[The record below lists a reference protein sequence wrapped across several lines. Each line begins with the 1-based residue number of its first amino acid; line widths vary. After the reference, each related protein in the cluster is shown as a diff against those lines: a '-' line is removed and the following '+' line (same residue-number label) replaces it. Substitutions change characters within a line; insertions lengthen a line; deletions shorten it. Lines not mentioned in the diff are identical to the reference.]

1 MSYTEEKKLPG
12 AALFIDFRKA
22 FDSIEWSFLINT
34 LNNFNFGPDI
44 QNWVRIFYNNV
55 TSCVLNNGHASEFFV
70 LERGV
75 RQGCP
80 LSGLLFVI
88 GIEVLANA
96 IKNKTTIKGI
106 KVGEKEIKVSLYAD
120 DTTVFVRDLDSV
132 KELLALLNDF
142 KKLSGLEI
150 NTTKTEGMWLG
161 CWKNKTET
169 PFGFRWPRN
178 PIRALGIFFSYDQN
192 KATELNFV
200 EKIRNLEKTLN
211 SWKRRNLTLYGKI
224 NIVKTLGLSKLI
236 YNASVLAIPEQLIK
250 EINSI
255 IFNFIW
261 DGKPPK
267 IKKLTVI
274 GEKKQGGLKMTD
286 FNIMNKA
293 LKVAWIP
300 RIKSENE
307 ASWKIIPEA
316 TLEKHG
322 GPSPEMWVF

>member
-1 MSYTEEKKLPG
+1 MSYTEEKKLTG
-12 AALFIDFRKA
+12 VALFIDFRKA

-150 NTTKTEGMWLG
+150 NTTKAEGMWLG

-236 YNASVLAIPEQLIK
+236 YNASVLAIPEQLI
-250 EINSI
+250 
-255 IFNFIW
+255 
-261 DGKPPK
+261 
-267 IKKLTVI
+267 
-274 GEKKQGGLKMTD
+274 
-286 FNIMNKA
+286 
-293 LKVAWIP
+293 
-300 RIKSENE
+300 
-307 ASWKIIPEA
+307 
-316 TLEKHG
+316 
-322 GPSPEMWVF
+322 

>member
-1 MSYTEEKKLPG
+1 MRT
-12 AALFIDFRKA
+12 
-22 FDSIEWSFLINT
+22 
-34 LNNFNFGPDI
+34 
-44 QNWVRIFYNNV
+44 FYNNV
-55 TSCVLNNGHASEFFV
+55 TSCVLNNGHESEFFV

-75 RQGCP
+75 RQDCP

-96 IKNKTTIKGI
+96 IKSKTTIKGI

-132 KELLALLNDF
+132 EELLALLNDF
-142 KKLSGLEI
+142 INLYGLEI
-150 NTTKTEGMWLG
+150 NTIKTEGMWLG
-161 CWKNKTET
+161 CWKKKTET
-169 PFGFRWPRN
+169 PFGFHWPRN

-200 EKIRNLEKTLN
+200 EKIRNLEKTSN
-211 SWKRRNLTLYGKI
+211 SWKTRNLTLYGKI

-236 YNASVLAIPEQLIK
+236 CNASVLVIPELIK

-267 IKKLTVI
+267 IKKLTII
-274 GEKKQGGLKMTD
+274 GEKKTR
-286 FNIMNKA
+286 
-293 LKVAWIP
+293 W
-300 RIKSENE
+300 
-307 ASWKIIPEA
+307 
-316 TLEKHG
+316 T
-322 GPSPEMWVF
+322 